1 MARRQPI
8 MPSFPLTLGRP
19 SMPRHMSWELRIY
32 IYIYIYFFSFFSPRL
47 RRADYTTC
55 SKGARSSPRVCDCR
69 PAQHRE
75 HTQEHTQTSRQASRA
90 STAHK
95 QASTQK
101 AHKEHKKPAASQP
114 HKHNAQ
120 AGKHRESTQRAQET
134 GPADT
139 ASKPYNLPRGPRPTR
154 HRFFFF
160 SFAPAPQRD
169 TNAKHAR
176 DTPL

>member
-1 MARRQPI
+1 MPNHTPIQLIFSMSFLIRRAHFL
-8 MPSFPLTLGRP
+8 S
-19 SMPRHMSWELRIY
+19 RI
-32 IYIYIYFFSFFSPRL
+32 FFFVVFCPRL

-139 ASKPYNLPRGPRPTR
+139 ASKLYNLPRVPRPTR
-154 HRFFFF
+154 HRFFFVVF
-160 SFAPAPQRD
+160 KCPGPTTRHQR
-169 TNAKHAR
+169 
-176 DTPL
+176 